1 MVDLETRV
9 AELTLR
15 NERVTLSALGG
26 SDAIRQSEGNL
37 SPVFGVVAG
46 AVATHWDDVDDAE
59 PMIAFLAK
67 GFQHNKDRLALR
79 ESIEAVY
86 GLPKET
92 YRSFVM
98 ALDAR
103 TRDPDE
109 HPILKAEAMSGL
121 MRFALCDQ
129 RWTATACA
137 GLQAYEFGSDPL
149 ADPLV
154 CRLTSVAYEQF
165 AYEEALDLLESFVE
179 HQSSR
184 AQANLERGLVQISI
198 ALESATVEEISE
210 ELSVAAGWLEAAV
223 LADPERRDSSIY
235 YLLVRSLL
243 SMTDK
248 AAAAFPETVQQL
260 REEAFVSELWDR
272 PAPGMEWLF
281 PPSYAPAAWVPMV
294 DKLSHLAGRLSEPS
308 WLDAS
313 VVLEELVQVY
323 SINRAVRPGAPD
335 IGKFV
340 RPAIEAAFL
349 RERGLMGHLDQ
360 WLSRGKFGALTETD
374 AQQLRHNLQ
383 SAINEEGPP
392 EKL

>member
-9 AELTLR
+9 TELTQR

-26 SDAIRQSEGNL
+26 SDAITQSESYL
-37 SPVFGVVAG
+37 SPVFGIVAG
-46 AVATHWDDVDDAE
+46 AVATHWDDVDAAE

-67 GFQHNKDRLALR
+67 GFQQNKDRLALR

-86 GLPKET
+86 GLPSET

-129 RWTATACA
+129 RWKATACA

-154 CRLTSVAYEQF
+154 CRLTSVAYEQL
-165 AYEEALDLLESFVE
+165 AYEEALDLLESFAE

-223 LADPERRDSSIY
+223 QADPERRDSSIY
-235 YLLVRSLL
+235 CLLVRSLL
-243 SMTDK
+243 SLTDK
-248 AAAAFPETVQQL
+248 TASAFPETVQQL

-281 PPSYAPAAWVPMV
+281 PPSCAPSAWVPMV

-313 VVLEELVQVY
+313 VVLEELFQIY
-323 SINRAVRPGAPD
+323 SINRAVRPGTPD
-335 IGKFV
+335 IGNFV
-340 RPAIEAAFL
+340 RPAIEAAFV
-349 RERGLMGHLDQ
+349 RERGLMAHLDQ
-360 WLSRGKFGALTETD
+360 WLSREEHGALTETD

-383 SAINEEGPP
+383 STINEEGPP

>member
-1 MVDLETRV
+1 MIDLETRV
-9 AELTLR
+9 SELTQR
-15 NERVTLSALGG
+15 NERVTLTALGG
-26 SDAIRQSEGNL
+26 SDAIRQSEGYL

-46 AVATHWDDVDDAE
+46 AVATHWDDLDDAE

-129 RWTATACA
+129 RWKATACA
-137 GLQAYEFGSDPL
+137 GLQVYEFGSDPL

-154 CRLTSVAYEQF
+154 CRLTSVAYEQL

-184 AQANLERGLVQISI
+184 AQANLERGLIQISI
-198 ALESATVEEISE
+198 ALERVTVEEISE
-210 ELSVAAGWLEAAV
+210 ELSVAADWLEAAV
-223 LADPERRDSSIY
+223 QADPERRDSSIY
-235 YLLVRSLL
+235 CLLVRSLL
-243 SMTDK
+243 SLTDK
-248 AAAAFPETVQQL
+248 TASTFPETVQQL
-260 REEAFVSELWDR
+260 REEAFVSELWDL

-294 DKLSHLAGRLSEPS
+294 DKLSHLAGRLNEPS

-313 VVLEELVQVY
+313 GVLEELFQVY
-323 SINRAVRPGAPD
+323 SINRAVRPGTPD
-335 IGKFV
+335 IGNFV
-340 RPAIEAAFL
+340 RPAIEAAFA
-349 RERGLMGHLDQ
+349 RERGLMAHLDQ
-360 WLSRGKFGALTETD
+360 WLSREEHSALTETD

-383 SAINEEGPP
+383 SAINKEGPP